1 MVGGPTDELRIIA
14 LHKDEK
20 REQVPRLHLEHDAV
34 ETSMGLRSTAVHCTV
49 LTDNIWMYLP
59 NIELFCPYFM
69 VEAKICFSWV

>member
-49 LTDNIWMYLP
+49 LTDAISP
-59 NIELFCPYFM
+59 I
-69 VEAKICFSWV
+69 FSGLDVFAQG